1 MRRLTLRA
9 RLALLVLVGVV
20 PFLAFN
26 LGSSY
31 LNYRHERIEADHRML
46 DNARGIAL
54 AVEGELRSRVA
65 ILEVLALSSALARND
80 MTAFRAEADA
90 ARALQ
95 ESGSHILLLREDG
108 QQLLN
113 TALPPDALLP
123 LRPGLDNLQRVF
135 AGNRPSVSDIYEG
148 QVLHRPIVAIE
159 VPVRRSVGGVRVAL
173 SLTPMLDAFDGII
186 RRQVADQNLLV
197 VIIDRTGRRIARFPA
212 DERLAGPMQPP
223 EFMRVWRPGLEGTTQ
238 IVLPD
243 GDHRILGFSPVP
255 EFGWTVVV
263 GISAVQ
269 LTAPAWHA
277 AMITSV
283 VGLGLLLVG
292 GALAQLISRSVIGP
306 LSKLARLASATER
319 GDILT
324 PIGTGLRETDEVA
337 AILLSD
343 VREHVAAMATQARDA
358 HALKQSN
365 KALTDEIA
373 MREGAQAAL
382 RSAKAVAD
390 EASQA
395 KSRFL
400 TSITHELRTPLHG
413 ILGYAELLGL
423 EGGLNPT
430 QSSRVAAMIAA
441 GEHLLGMINAVLD
454 VSQIEAGRLE
464 LNPVEIELADL
475 AAACLAIVRPKAEA
489 KGLGLMMTVTTP
501 GRVSADVTRLRQVL
515 INLLGNAIKFTPS
528 GKVDLC
534 LMRTATGNGVRL
546 EVVDTGPGIWARH
559 RDKLFLAFERLNAHA
574 AEGVEGTGLG
584 LALTA
589 QLVRAMDGRIGYTDN
604 PGGGS
609 IFWVELPAIL
619 DAPAAPNV
627 AVAANRDTLPGVRL
641 LVVDDDALNR
651 EIASRFLTLGG
662 HDVVCL
668 DNGFDAVEAAKTEDF
683 DAILMDV
690 RMPGMNGL
698 EATRLIRMLPGPR
711 GAVPV
716 IALTAQAFA
725 EQIEIC
731 RAAGM
736 NAHVSKPFSQET
748 LLATVAEMVPPRAAV
763 APVALP
769 PNAINCA
776 DPEHP
781 VFERA
786 TFEEAIGFLTPAEAA
801 DYLRTL
807 IARGEALARDLRAR
821 ELRSGADALADAAH
835 KVAGAA
841 SMLGFLSLADI
852 GRRFEF
858 AADSDAPELAALAD
872 PLAAAVATAIA
883 IMQQK
888 LSEMAFPAM
897 N

>member
-1 MRRLTLRA
+1 
-9 RLALLVLVGVV
+9 
-20 PFLAFN
+20 
-26 LGSSY
+26 
-31 LNYRHERIEADHRML
+31 
-46 DNARGIAL
+46 
-54 AVEGELRSRVA
+54 
-65 ILEVLALSSALARND
+65 
-80 MTAFRAEADA
+80 
-90 ARALQ
+90 
-95 ESGSHILLLREDG
+95 
-108 QQLLN
+108 
-113 TALPPDALLP
+113 
-123 LRPGLDNLQRVF
+123 
-135 AGNRPSVSDIYEG
+135 
-148 QVLHRPIVAIE
+148 
-159 VPVRRSVGGVRVAL
+159 
-173 SLTPMLDAFDGII
+173 
-186 RRQVADQNLLV
+186 
-197 VIIDRTGRRIARFPA
+197 
-212 DERLAGPMQPP
+212 PMQPP
-223 EFMRVWRPGLEGTTQ
+223 EFMRVWRSGLEGTTQ
-238 IVLPD
+238 LVLPD

-255 EFGWTVVV
+255 EFGWTIVV

-277 AMITSV
+277 AMITSA

-306 LSKLARLASATER
+306 ISKLARFASAAEN
-319 GDILT
+319 GDV
-324 PIGTGLRETDEVA
+324 PKPVGTGLRETDEVA

-343 VREHVAAMATQARDA
+343 VRARDAAMATQARDA
-358 HALKQSN
+358 GALKRSN

-373 MREGAQAAL
+373 RREGAQAAL
-382 RSAKAVAD
+382 RAAKAVAD
-390 EASQA
+390 EASHA
-395 KSRFL
+395 RSRFL
-400 TSITHELRTPLHG
+400 TNITHELRTPLHG

-430 QSSRVAAMIAA
+430 QSARVASMIAA

-464 LNPVEIELADL
+464 LNPVEIDLADL
-475 AAACLAIVRPKAEA
+475 AAACLDVVRPKAEA
-489 KGLGLMMTVTTP
+489 KGLALAMTVTTP

-515 INLLGNAIKFTPS
+515 INLLGNAIKFTAS
-528 GKVDLC
+528 GKVDLR
-534 LMRTATGNGVRL
+534 LTRTAAGNGVRL

-559 RDKLFLAFERLNAHA
+559 RDKLFRAFERLNAHA
-574 AEGVEGTGLG
+574 VEGIEGTGLG
-584 LALTA
+584 LALAA
-589 QLVRAMDGRIGYTDN
+589 QFVRAMDGRIGYTDN

-609 IFWVELPAIL
+609 IFWVELPAIPEG
-619 DAPAAPNV
+619 PAVPNV
-627 AVAANRDTLPGVRL
+627 AVASNRDTSLGVRL

-662 HDVVCL
+662 HEVVCL
-668 DNGFDAVEAAKTEDF
+668 DNGFAAVEAAKTQGF

-711 GAVPV
+711 GVVPV

-748 LLATVAEMVPPRAAV
+748 LLAAVAEMVPTRAAM

-769 PNAINCA
+769 PNPTDGA

-786 TFEEAIGFLTPAEAA
+786 TFEEAIEFLAPAEAA

-807 IARGEALARDLRAR
+807 IARGEALACDLRAD

-835 KVAGAA
+835 KFAGAA
-841 SMLGFLSLADI
+841 AMLGFLSLADI

-858 AADSDAPELAALAD
+858 AADSGAPEMQALAD
-872 PLAAAVATAIA
+872 PLAAAVATALA

-888 LSEMAFPAM
+888 LGEMAVSAM
-897 N
+897 D